1 MYSTSSFL
9 TKLHGPKSC
18 NKRTQFLASYIHV
31 TSTNDKKN
39 GNSVSSVSK
48 HRASHVIRH
57 QFALNN
63 SHRWAH
69 YGKAT
74 WRGKTIRSI
83 GKQTKGRKK
92 HELHVKNECQVAK
105 RRYAPGSMKSEN
117 AALWSAWTP
126 PSSLSITYASC
137 MLAPN
142 FLRDAFLD
150 SLESKQQRKASHVS
164 VSVSRIYYCIGPLSI
179 IIIIR
184 LTKPL
189 EKNKR
194 PPQALRWNCNIAP
207 FWIKWFR

>member
-92 HELHVKNECQVAK
+92 HELHVKNECQIAK
-105 RRYAPGSMKSEN
+105 RRYAPGSSSRHEKWEC
-117 AALWSAWTP
+117 
-126 PSSLSITYASC
+126 SSLIRMNSSEFSLYHIRILHACTQFSPRCISRFFRIETATES
-137 MLAPN
+137 LACIRIREPYLLLYRPAQYYYYYTAN
-142 FLRDAFLD
+142 
-150 SLESKQQRKASHVS
+150 KTTRK
-164 VSVSRIYYCIGPLSI
+164 
-179 IIIIR
+179 
-184 LTKPL
+184 
-189 EKNKR
+189 
-194 PPQALRWNCNIAP
+194 
-207 FWIKWFR
+207 